1 MWHIGMLSN
10 HWILGGV
17 AVQAVGQIAITY
29 VPAMNSL
36 FQTAPISADAWI
48 RVFAAALLASVT
60 VGIDKR
66 IRNRLHGSS

>member
-48 RVFAAALLASVT
+48 RVFCSRAACLGDRGHRQANTQPIAW
-60 VGIDKR
+60 K
-66 IRNRLHGSS
+66 